1 MKDTLFP
8 ALRGGQVLQEV
19 GGFGLE
25 NRRNFPPVHLGGKA
39 RTSVARESEEAT
51 EV

>member
-8 ALRGGQVLQEV
+8 ALRGGQVLQEA

-25 NRRNFPPVHLGGKA
+25 NRRNFLPVHLGGN
-39 RTSVARESEEAT
+39 TWESEEAT
-51 EV
+51 KI